1 MRRLLRTLV
10 VLVGLAA
17 STGPALA
24 ESIAAGLSATRV
36 EIESN
41 FVGTDIT
48 VFGSIERDAA
58 TVARRG
64 GYDVVVVVRGPL
76 RDVITRRKGRFAGVW
91 LNRDSLRFRNVPTYY
106 GVVSNRALALVADPA
121 LLNRFGIG
129 LTSFE
134 FLTAEQDVLPAE
146 RIAFQTAMVRLKIND
161 GLYRELPTGVEMM
174 TPTLFKSQIELP
186 SNIATG
192 TYTANIF
199 LFGDGALLAREQLR
213 FDVRKSGFEA
223 AVSTL
228 SRRNPLA
235 YGLAA
240 VLVAVAAG
248 WVAGLVFRSG

>member
-1 MRRLLRTLV
+1 MRRLTRVLLV
-10 VLVGLAA
+10 LAGLCAA
-17 STGPALA
+17 GPALA
-24 ESIAAGLSATRV
+24 ENIVAGLSANRV
-36 EIESN
+36 AIESN

-76 RDVITRRKGRFAGVW
+76 RDVVARRKGRFAGVW
-91 LNRDSLRFRNVPTYY
+91 LNRDSLRFRNVPSYY

-129 LTSFE
+129 FTSFE

-146 RIAFQTAMVRLKIND
+146 RIAFQTAMVRLKINEE
-161 GLYRELPTGVEMM
+161 LYRELPT
-174 TPTLFKSQIELP
+174 
-186 SNIATG
+186 NIATG

-199 LFGDGALLAREQLR
+199 LFGDGALLAREQLS

-228 SRRNPLA
+228 ARRNPLV

-240 VLVAVAAG
+240 VLVAIAAG
-248 WVAGLVFRSG
+248 WIAGLVFRSG

>member
-1 MRRLLRTLV
+1 MRRLTRVLLV
-10 VLVGLAA
+10 LAGLCAA
-17 STGPALA
+17 GPALA
-24 ESIAAGLSATRV
+24 ENIVAGLSANRV
-36 EIESN
+36 AIESN

-76 RDVITRRKGRFAGVW
+76 RDVVARRKGRFAGVW
-91 LNRDSLRFRNVPTYY
+91 LNRDSLRFRNVPSYY

-129 LTSFE
+129 FTSFE

-146 RIAFQTAMVRLKIND
+146 RIAFQTAMVRLKINEE
-161 GLYRELPTGVEMM
+161 LYRELPTGVEMM
-174 TPTLFKSQIELP
+174 SPTLFKSQIELP

-199 LFGDGALLAREQLR
+199 LFGDGALLAREQLS

-228 SRRNPLA
+228 ARRNPLV

-240 VLVAVAAG
+240 VLVAIAAG
-248 WVAGLVFRSG
+248 WIAGLVFRSG